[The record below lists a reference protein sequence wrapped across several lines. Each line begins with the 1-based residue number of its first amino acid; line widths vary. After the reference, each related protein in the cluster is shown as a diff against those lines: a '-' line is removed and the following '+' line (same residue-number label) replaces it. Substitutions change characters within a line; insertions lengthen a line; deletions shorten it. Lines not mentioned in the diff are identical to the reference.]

1 MNPKAYTGIGS
12 RENVPDDVLLLM
24 RQLGAALARA
34 GYVLRSGAAKGSDE
48 AFEAGARDADG
59 PVEIYLPS
67 AEWRDHP
74 SPLAAPRMP
83 SFKDALTLA
92 SYHHPRWDDL
102 SRFERALMARNTM
115 QVLGA
120 MLHQPA
126 SFLVCWAPRP
136 VFADGGQLVD
146 VQGGTG
152 MAVRLAATFKIPRFH
167 LGVPEHAARIRRFVD
182 GSGAASQ

>member
-1 MNPKAYTGIGS
+1 MNPKAYTGVGS
-12 RENVPDDVLLLM
+12 RENVPDDALQLM
-24 RQLGAALARA
+24 RLLGAALARG

-48 AFEAGARDADG
+48 TFEAGACEAG
-59 PVEIYLPS
+59 GQTEIYLP
-67 AEWRDHP
+67 ADAWREHA
-74 SPLAAPRMP
+74 SRLVAPRLP
-83 SFKDALTLA
+83 AFKDALTLA

-102 SRFERALMARNTM
+102 SRFERALMARNAM

-120 MLHQPA
+120 SLHHPS

-136 VFADGGQLVD
+136 VFADDGQLVD

-152 MAVRLAATFKIPRFH
+152 MAVRLATTFKIPRFH

-182 GSGAASQ
+182 NAPAVQQ